1 MIELP
6 YFKEENWYLEMIKKV
21 LVDARFK
28 DENKRRTAYANKLE
42 NINQLIAEIVDET
55 YFSSEYEEYT
65 LFEKLVLAPYSDL
78 EKIYRKIYNNADDIF
93 LKEIVDKNGDRK
105 KVIKEKWKIFY
116 KLYDKLID
124 KGINQQLIQKYG
136 IKCCP
141 YCNENF
147 IVNRKKKNG
156 KKYTM
161 AQLDNFFPRDKYPIF
176 SV

>member
-93 LKEIVDKNGDRK
+93 LKEIVDKNGGAEMVLFNRCEDIKPLAGYRRSV
-105 KVIKEKWKIFY
+105 KVVSPQAEVIFE
-116 KLYDKLID
+116 DEQ
-124 KGINQQLIQKYG
+124 GEV
-136 IKCCP
+136 
-141 YCNENF
+141 EN
-147 IVNRKKKNG
+147 I
-156 KKYTM
+156 
-161 AQLDNFFPRDKYPIF
+161 L
-176 SV
+176 

>member
-65 LFEKLVLAPYSDL
+65 LF
-78 EKIYRKIYNNADDIF
+78 
-93 LKEIVDKNGDRK
+93 LKRNSR
-105 KVIKEKWKIFY
+105 
-116 KLYDKLID
+116 
-124 KGINQQLIQKYG
+124 
-136 IKCCP
+136 
-141 YCNENF
+141 
-147 IVNRKKKNG
+147 
-156 KKYTM
+156 
-161 AQLDNFFPRDKYPIF
+161 
-176 SV
+176 